1 MATIKSTDKTFEKLL
16 KEHKNLY
23 VDFWASWCRQTPYL
37 FDKGSSVTKKSGPC
51 VQLAPVLE
59 EISSEM
65 KDVTIA
71 KHNVEEEPNVPVQFS
86 VTGIPHCILFVNGEK
101 KAVKVGATNK
111 ADVIAFLEA
120 NKAT

>member
-1 MATIKSTDKTFEKLL
+1 LIFG
-16 KEHKNLY
+16 HPG
-23 VDFWASWCRQTPYL
+23 VDEPTHL
-37 FDKGSSVTKKSGPC
+37 FVSGLIDTKKSGPC

-71 KHNVEEEPNVPVQFS
+71 KHNVEEEPNIPVQFS

-111 ADVIAFLEA
+111 ADVIDFLKS

>member
-1 MATIKSTDKTFEKLL
+1 MATIKSTDESFEKLL

-23 VDFWASWCRQTPYL
+23 VDFWASWCGWAHSPLREWVHPY
-37 FDKGSSVTKKSGPC
+37 KKSGPC

-59 EISSEM
+59 EISSSM
-65 KDVTIA
+65 PDVTIA
-71 KHNVEEEPNVPVQFS
+71 KHNVEEEPNTPVKFS

>member
-1 MATIKSTDKTFEKLL
+1 MATIKSTDQTFEKLL

-23 VDFWASWCRQTPYL
+23 VDFWASWC
-37 FDKGSSVTKKSGPC
+37 GPC

-59 EISSEM
+59 EISSSM
-65 KDVTIA
+65 PDVTIA
-71 KHNVEEEPNVPVQFS
+71 KHNVEEEPNTPVKFS

-111 ADVIAFLEA
+111 ADVVAFLEA

>member
-1 MATIKSTDKTFEKLL
+1 MQIFGHLGVGEPT
-16 KEHKNLY
+16 H
-23 VDFWASWCRQTPYL
+23 L
-37 FDKGSSVTKKSGPC
+37 FVSGLIHTKKFGPC

-59 EISSEM
+59 EISSSM
-65 KDVTIA
+65 PDVTIA
-71 KHNVEEEPNVPVQFS
+71 KHNVEEEPNTPVKFS